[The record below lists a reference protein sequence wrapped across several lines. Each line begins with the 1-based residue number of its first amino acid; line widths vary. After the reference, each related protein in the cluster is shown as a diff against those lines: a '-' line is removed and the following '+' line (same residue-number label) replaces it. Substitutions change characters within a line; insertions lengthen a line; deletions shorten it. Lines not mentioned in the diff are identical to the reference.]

1 MRVMLL
7 HEDTREPGQGGGG
20 ESLLRDQTEALK
32 RRGHQVAWLHDAQI
46 ARAVDAF
53 KPDIVHVSTIH
64 NFVGFE
70 PARWLQEQRIPHVW
84 AINDYWPFCVGRMLL
99 TDWIKGNSCAAVDGI
114 CNGKCSKGA
123 SPAEWLQLVNG
134 SPVVAYNEH
143 TAAIY
148 RRNGLR
154 CDYVVELGVDV
165 DRFKPDPTQ
174 RTPEPSVWASSAWP
188 EYPVK
193 GLPVLQGAIAG
204 TGWQVNYMAH
214 TTRDNIAL
222 GLKRAHVYV
231 FPSIYQET
239 WGLSLNEAMASGCA
253 CIASDVAGARAQLH
267 DGLGL
272 LVPPRDPQ
280 ALRQALEWLLAHPR
294 EREQMGARAR
304 AHVLADHTLEA
315 MGQRWLAV
323 YQAVING
330 VRVPR

>member
-1 MRVMLL
+1 MRVLFL

-32 RRGHQVAWLHDAQI
+32 RLGHSVAWLHDAQI
-46 ARAVDAF
+46 ARAVDKF
-53 KPDIVHVSTIH
+53 QPDIVHVSTIH
-64 NFVGFE
+64 NFVGFA

-99 TDWIKGNSCAAVDGI
+99 TDWIKGNSCAAVEGVCD
-114 CNGKCSKGA
+114 GKCSKGK
-123 SPAEWLQLVNG
+123 SPPDWLALVNG

-148 RRNGLR
+148 RRHGMR

-165 DRFKPDPTQ
+165 DRFKPDHSQ

-222 GLKRAHVYV
+222 GLKRAHIYV

-253 CIASDVAGARAQLH
+253 CIASDVAGARAQMH
-267 DGLGL
+267 KGLGVLVYPGGEAMLREAIGGL
-272 LVPPRDPQ
+272 LGDAP
-280 ALRQALEWLLAHPR
+280 
-294 EREQMGARAR
+294 ARRRYGEAAR
-304 AHVLADHTLEA
+304 AHVEAEHSLEA

-323 YQAVING
+323 YRQILG
-330 VRVPR
+330 G